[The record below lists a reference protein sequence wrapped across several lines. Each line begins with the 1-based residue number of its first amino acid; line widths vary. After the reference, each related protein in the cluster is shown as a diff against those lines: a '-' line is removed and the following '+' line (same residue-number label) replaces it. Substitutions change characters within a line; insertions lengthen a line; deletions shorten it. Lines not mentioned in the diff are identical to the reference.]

1 VHMMVDARDRELQ
14 NLRQEIEHH
23 NSSFAY
29 LQELGARVASS
40 LDLPAVLQAV
50 VDGARE
56 LTRARYGALG
66 VFDQEGRVK
75 EFITS
80 GISQDE
86 RDGIGDLP
94 QGLGLLGLLNQERSA
109 LRVTEIASHPRSV
122 GFPPNHPSMGT
133 FLGAPIRHHNQ
144 VLGNLYLTEKENG
157 EEFTYRDEQLL
168 EIFSSQ
174 AAMAINNA
182 VLHQQV
188 LDSAVLEERE
198 RLAREMHDG
207 VGQVLAYIN
216 TQTLAVKKLLS
227 DRKLDD
233 ASAEIAT
240 MQLVTRELYA
250 DVREGIL
257 GLRMGPDSDGGLV
270 PALRKYVGLFAEFSE
285 IDTRLEVSDEVERSL
300 LQPTAEIQLMR
311 IIQESL
317 TNVRKH
323 ASATRANVQFALRS
337 GALHVN
343 IVDDGKGFIPT
354 VRARA
359 GWPKFGLQTM
369 RERAESV
376 GGTFELKS
384 DLGKGTRV
392 AVQIP
397 VSVGQRNTA

>member
-1 VHMMVDARDRELQ
+1 MIVDAKDRELQ
-14 NLRQEIEHH
+14 NLRQEIERH
-23 NSSFAY
+23 NSSFTY
-29 LQELGARVASS
+29 LRELGARVASS
-40 LDLPAVLQAV
+40 LDLPSVLQAV

-56 LTRARYGALG
+56 LTGARYGALG
-66 VFDQEGRVK
+66 VFDREGRVK

-80 GISQDE
+80 GMSQDV
-86 RDGIGDLP
+86 RHGIGDLP
-94 QGLGLLGLLNQERSA
+94 QGLGLLGLLNQERSS
-109 LRVTEIASHPRSV
+109 LRLTELASHPRSV
-122 GFPPNHPSMGT
+122 GFPPNHPPMGT
-133 FLGAPIRHHNQ
+133 FLGTPIRHHDQ
-144 VLGNLYLTEKENG
+144 ALGNLYLTEKENG
-157 EEFTYRDEQLL
+157 EEFTYHDEQLL

-182 VLHQQV
+182 LLHQQV

-216 TQTLAVKKLLS
+216 TKTLAVKKLLT

-257 GLRMGPDSDGGLV
+257 GLKMGPNSDGGLV
-270 PALRKYVGLFAEFSE
+270 PALRKYVALFAEFAE
-285 IDTRLEVSDEVERSL
+285 IDATLDVPDEAKGSL

-323 ASATRANVQFALRS
+323 ASATRANVQFLLRS
-337 GALHVN
+337 GTLHVD
-343 IVDDGKGFIPT
+343 IVDDGQGFNPT

-359 GWPKFGLQTM
+359 GWPRFGLQTM
-369 RERAESV
+369 RERAESI

-397 VSVGQRNTA
+397 VGAGQRNTA